1 MHDAPLNI
9 PCFDSPL
16 PVVVLSS
23 NAAGSVVSMSAR
35 TKTTPPKPQQRKP
48 ERASGAGPIAFF
60 VALFII
66 ALGLIQLVSTF
77 HTYALNLSELNALKK
92 QESSLVAQKQE
103 LENNIE
109 RWNDDAYVTAQARE
123 RLGYVFPGEQAIRVE
138 HPEAVT
144 GGVPRTQE
152 SNDTG
157 TSGDSKLPW
166 YSELAYAFGQ
176 SDTDRHDAQT
186 KNGGT
191 ASDGQPADK
200 AGQEEQ
206 APTQGDGTAA
216 Q

>member
-1 MHDAPLNI
+1 M
-9 PCFDSPL
+9 
-16 PVVVLSS
+16 
-23 NAAGSVVSMSAR
+23 
-35 TKTTPPKPQQRKP
+35 
-48 ERASGAGPIAFF
+48 
-60 VALFII
+60 
-66 ALGLIQLVSTF
+66 
-77 HTYALNLSELNALKK
+77 
-92 QESSLVAQKQE
+92 AQKQE

-144 GGVPRTQE
+144 GGVQRTQE

>member
-1 MHDAPLNI
+1 
-9 PCFDSPL
+9 
-16 PVVVLSS
+16 
-23 NAAGSVVSMSAR
+23 MSAR
-35 TKTTPPKPQQRKP
+35 TKTTASKPQQRKP

-66 ALGLIQLVSTF
+66 ALGLIQLISTF

-92 QESSLVAQKQE
+92 QESALVAQKQE

-144 GGVPRTQE
+144 GGAQHTPQPNDAST
-152 SNDTG
+152 SN
-157 TSGDSKLPW
+157 DSKLPW

-176 SDTDRHDAQT
+176 SDADRRNAKTDD
-186 KNGGT
+186 GG
-191 ASDGQPADK
+191 ASSGDQSTGPGDHETEAPA
-200 AGQEEQ
+200 
-206 APTQGDGTAA
+206 QGDGSSA